1 MLLIFFV
8 LVDAPR
14 RAVVFFIKHFQHCKF
29 VVVVVVVVFVVVVAV
44 VVVYE
49 MTHCMMAVSLP
60 PVEMRRLS
68 SGRNSTLV
76 T

>member
-8 LVDAPR
+8 LVDTPR
-14 RAVVFFIKHFQHCKF
+14 RAVVLIKHFQHCKF
-29 VVVVVVVVFVVVVAV
+29 VVVVVVVVVAV

>member
-8 LVDAPR
+8 LVDTPR
-14 RAVVFFIKHFQHCKF
+14 RAVVLIKHFQHCKF
-29 VVVVVVVVFVVVVAV
+29 VVVVVVVVAV